1 MAGNELLKCVVMAA
15 FKGKQYE
22 QFQNFMDTFMDN
34 MSINREKAEM
44 SL

>member
-1 MAGNELLKCVVMAA
+1 MAGNEHVKYVVTAG

-22 QFQNFMDTFMDN
+22 QFQNFIDAFMDN
-34 MSINREKAEM
+34 INREKAEM